1 MIDPLLQLTSAL
13 LLALVFGAA
22 AAAKLGHLETFEGV
36 VQNYQIL
43 PHPLIRPFAYAL
55 PVVEA
60 ALAVAVLVPATRA
73 AAALA
78 ALLLLAAFAAAI
90 AVNVRRGRTAIDCG
104 CFSDTLRQPIS
115 WWIVL
120 RNLVLMAAAL
130 PCLAPASARALGVG
144 DVATAALGAA
154 ALFTLSLAV
163 GLVTKAPPPRYEDNY
178 RASLR
183 RA

>member
-22 AAAKLGHLETFEGV
+22 AASKLRHLETFEGV

-43 PHPLIRPFAYAL
+43 PHRLARPVAYAL

-60 ALAVAVLVPATRA
+60 ALTVAVLVPATRA
-73 AAALA
+73 EAAMA
-78 ALLLLAAFAAAI
+78 ALLMLAAFAAAV

-120 RNLVLMAAAL
+120 RNLVLMTASL
-130 PCLAPASARALGVG
+130 PCLIPATGRALGTG
-144 DVATAALGAA
+144 DLMLAALGAA
-154 ALFTLSLAV
+154 ALFILSLAV